1 MALTPWNRQEEWYQ
15 QMINAST
22 GNYLPSITAQ
32 DEGKVLTVE
41 SDGSW
46 GVENVPNELP
56 PVGTSDKN
64 KFLHTNG
71 STGAV
76 EWADA
81 PKELPSVSGTDEG
94 KVLTVNNSG
103 VWGASELAFYVDFV
117 FDANEQ
123 YGIRSYLVV
132 TADYKA
138 AVESGKKIR
147 VRIYEENEEEPLQT
161 ADAIYIGDA
170 QGFGVS
176 NEIYTA
182 TYYDTDA
189 EIMKPLLFALC
200 KESNVE
206 DQYAVVSNPTLK
218 DRFIVT
224 LTPTA
229 ADYSGTMTK
238 TVAEI
243 DAAYKAGQEI
253 VFRLYTAASVYIDV
267 PVQLVSTDT
276 DYEYPSFETN
286 VTSASNNVFIF
297 VQTGTTNDGTKATY
311 GTHIYALTPAT

>member
-41 SDGSW
+41 NDGSW
-46 GVENVPNELP
+46 GVENVPSELP
-56 PVGTSDKN
+56 AVTASDKD
-64 KFLHTNG
+64 KFLHTND

-81 PKELPSVSGTDEG
+81 PTELPSVSGSDEG

-103 VWGASELAFYVDFV
+103 VWVAGVQEYWIPVTVSGSELSIPDDKQLEVATALSNADRYWVRGAIVGNAYYPGYVSSSYDFIV
-117 FDANEQ
+117 PLSKSFMRDFGFDCAGKIHIVNN
-123 YGIRSYLVV
+123 YGYTVSL
-132 TADYKA
+132 
-138 AVESGKKIR
+138 
-147 VRIYEENEEEPLQT
+147 EP
-161 ADAIYIGDA
+161 DKY
-170 QGFGVS
+170 V
-176 NEIYTA
+176 
-182 TYYDTDA
+182 
-189 EIMKPLLFALC
+189 
-200 KESNVE
+200 
-206 DQYAVVSNPTLK
+206 
-218 DRFIVT
+218 VT

-229 ADYSGTMTK
+229 LDYSGTMDK

-243 DAAYKAGQEI
+243 NAAYEAGLEI

-297 VQTGTTNDGTKATY
+297 AQTGTTNDGTKATY
-311 GTHIYALTPAT
+311 ETHIYTLTPAT

>member
-103 VWGASELAFYVDFV
+103 VWVA
-117 FDANEQ
+117 ANPSS
-123 YGIRSYLVV
+123 GGGVLVV
-132 TADYKA
+132 HET
-138 AVESGKKIR
+138 
-147 VRIYEENEEEPLQT
+147 
-161 ADAIYIGDA
+161 DAI
-170 QGFGVS
+170 
-176 NEIYTA
+176 
-182 TYYDTDA
+182 
-189 EIMKPLLFALC
+189 
-200 KESNVE
+200 
-206 DQYAVVSNPTLK
+206 
-218 DRFIVT
+218 
-224 LTPTA
+224 PTA
-229 ADYSGTMTK
+229 LDKTWKEIHDAMLSGGA
-238 TVAEI
+238 VI
-243 DAAYKAGQEI
+243 VDLAGFVGI
-253 VFRLYTAASVYIDV
+253 VNMVSSVSDPDEYNVYTNTDNGHY
-267 PVQLVSTDT
+267 LTDT
-276 DYEYPSFETN
+276 ENGYP
-286 VTSASNNVFIF
+286 
-297 VQTGTTNDGTKATY
+297 
-311 GTHIYALTPAT
+311 HIDEQH